1 MHFPAFY
8 VTIDRYFV
16 LTQKGVF
23 AMPNQPITVAVNMDR
38 KQLRS
43 FALFD
48 AFTLKKR
55 WKKPV
60 LFATILT
67 VFSIVC
73 FMLTSFEQNRLLGTV
88 LLAIG
93 LGLPIVYVL
102 MFLIQIGDEVKKLQ
116 LKKPRKVY
124 TLVFSNEK
132 ITVTN
137 NLVKEDPITLEWQK
151 LPVAF
156 RRKNA
161 IYLYVTRAR
170 AFVLPA
176 GQADASDDELW
187 AMFERNMQKGRA
199 RG

>member
-1 MHFPAFY
+1 
-8 VTIDRYFV
+8 
-16 LTQKGVF
+16 
-23 AMPNQPITVAVNMDR
+23 
-38 KQLRS
+38 
-43 FALFD
+43 
-48 AFTLKKR
+48 
-55 WKKPV
+55 
-60 LFATILT
+60 
-67 VFSIVC
+67 
-73 FMLTSFEQNRLLGTV
+73 MLTSFEQNRLRGTV